1 MSNQIHPGAE
11 GAAAFPGAAQLAALQ
26 QTHNVNNGAVSVTV
40 LPDNVAAWANY
51 KQVRNSRCMHRPS
64 SSSSSS
70 RVAT

>member
-51 KQVRNSRCMHRPS
+51 KQVRICMHRPS
-64 SSSSSS
+64 SSSSS
-70 RVAT
+70 RVAI